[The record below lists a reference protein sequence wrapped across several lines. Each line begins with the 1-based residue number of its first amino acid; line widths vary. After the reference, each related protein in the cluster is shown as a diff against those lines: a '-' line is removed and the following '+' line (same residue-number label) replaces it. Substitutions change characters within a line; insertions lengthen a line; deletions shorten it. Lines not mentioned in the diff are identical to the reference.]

1 MAIEDIHEEVFKFL
15 LKKREADPSLRYNLR
30 YQNDDGMKLGY
41 WFHADRIKKLLYVS
55 FWDAWTVTFPTIMFT
70 INELGEAGLSIDERR
85 KEGQNELWEAMLPT
99 LGLTKI
105 EGSGWVKW
113 TKSYPNSKK
122 HLDNLDDFINI
133 ERPYINSFLAIKR
146 RTDDYP
152 PFAEGKFLRNLAK
165 VQSIRLGK
173 VNPIKEG
180 NDANQFENL
189 IKEKL
194 TVNCLQFTNINA
206 FKTLNIN
213 FDKRVTCF
221 LGGNGSGKTTILRGI
236 ALGLVGSQGFK
247 ANDLNLL
254 SIKEAK
260 GKTIKLQEKGFID
273 VSFSYKDESRKNT
286 IEFQSDKEAVEAN
299 FKPDNGYSLRDE
311 KDEKYL
317 KTLIIGFSQQTQ
329 SDKNSDTNGGDSPKL
344 TDVKAL
350 ISNNVDNRYEEFR
363 KWLEDLIRADAQE
376 DRDHN
381 KPIIDDV
388 FEIINRSINGNK
400 TLEENDRKTREGNSF
415 RIELTSESDTYV
427 KTPANPNGIPMRLL
441 SQGYRNVLAWLGFLM
456 KRMVEY
462 RDSLPFDVPSFTDLP
477 AICLID
483 EIDTYLHPDWQYTIL
498 SGLVEHFPNVQFFI
512 TSHSPFVLTSV
523 PSETIAIFELTTED
537 GQVFTRE
544 KDVNLYGADA
554 NRATEA
560 ISTER
565 KTDVEVAFEIL
576 DDKIENNELEAAKA
590 YLKDENNPFS
600 KMDSQRDTDILKAE
614 RMIRTKELLK
624 KAREEGKL

>member
-1 MAIEDIHEEVFKFL
+1 MIIEKIHEEVFKFL
-15 LKKREADPSLRYNLR
+15 LKKRETDSSLRYNLR
-30 YQNDDGMKLGY
+30 FQNDDGMKLGY
-41 WFHADRIKKLLYVS
+41 WFHGNSSEKTLFVT
-55 FWDAWTVTFPTIMFT
+55 FWDAITFTFPTIYFK
-70 INELGEAGLSIDERR
+70 INENGEAELWIDERR
-85 KEGQNELWEAMLPT
+85 KEGQFDLWKEMATP
-99 LGLTKI
+99 LGL
-105 EGSGWVKW
+105 EQVNSKW
-113 TKSYPNSKK
+113 TKSYPPSKSY
-122 HLDNLDDFINI
+122 LENLEDFINI

-152 PFAEGKFLRNLAK
+152 FFAEGKFLRNLAK
-165 VQSIRLGK
+165 VQSIRLRK
-173 VNPIKEG
+173 VDTIEKR
-180 NDANQFENL
+180 NDTNQFAEFEAL
-189 IKEKL
+189 VKEKL
-194 TVNCLQFTNINA
+194 TVSCLQFTNINA
-206 FKTLNIN
+206 FKSLNIN

-554 NRATEA
+554 NRATGT
-560 ISTER
+560 ISSER
-565 KTDVEVAFEIL
+565 KTEFETAFDIL
-576 DDKIENNELEAAKA
+576 NDKIENNELEEAKA
-590 YLKDENNPFS
+590 FLATNENLS
-600 KMDSQRDTDILKAE
+600 KMDSQNDSNILKAE

-624 KAREEGKL
+624 KAKEEGAL